1 VSNPTFGTD
10 GCEGLAKTAGA
21 AGKLSDEYGD
31 NGRAAIE
38 RQDVK
43 IDLQTGNASKDRP
56 GLGRGEK

>member
-10 GCEGLAKTAGA
+10 GCEGLAKTA
-21 AGKLSDEYGD
+21 AGVNKLKDEYTD
-31 NGRAAIE
+31 NGKVAIE